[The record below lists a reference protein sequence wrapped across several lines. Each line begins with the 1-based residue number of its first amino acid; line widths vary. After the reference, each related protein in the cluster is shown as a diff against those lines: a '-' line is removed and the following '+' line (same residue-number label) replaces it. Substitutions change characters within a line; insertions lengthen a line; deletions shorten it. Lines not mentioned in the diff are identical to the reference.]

1 MMIFQLTT
9 ESGHPVL
16 RASSASERGELDSK
30 DDGKKSTQFDDN
42 KGNIEMLLRTVTFCK
57 SVQHLRSF
65 GGLVQKMRQE
75 FILRF
80 S

>member
-42 KGNIEMLLRTVTFCK
+42 KGNIEMLLRTVLSVNQFSIYGALADWCK
-57 SVQHLRSF
+57 
-65 GGLVQKMRQE
+65 K
-75 FILRF
+75 
-80 S
+80 